1 MESFEESVEESVEV
15 VEEVEAFRF
24 VRKVFVEEE
33 EEKEKE
39 DVKAWLEWK
48 VSRME
53 RRGRMEF
60 IVFIISD
67 LLIMLK

>member
-24 VRKVFVEEE
+24 VRKVFVEDDNDEE
-33 EEKEKE
+33 EE

-60 IVFIISD
+60 IVFIFAD

>member
-24 VRKVFVEEE
+24 VRKVFVEDDNDEE
-33 EEKEKE
+33 EE

-60 IVFIISD
+60 IVFILAD

>member
-1 MESFEESVEESVEV
+1 VESFEESVEESVEV

-24 VRKVFVEEE
+24 VRKVFVEDDNEE
-33 EEKEKE
+33 EEE

-60 IVFIISD
+60 IVFILAD